1 VKKGGTRYSPKFKF
15 RVVLEALKAE
25 GKGTEAQVARAYTVS
40 LVALVAFNEC
50 YRHASPITHHG
61 SICKH
66 FSLDYR
72 PPIGYLVNGSFIP
85 ETLAENRA
93 KSGSAPW
100 MEVHDDYS
108 GNCSNNTSGRKEHE
122 V

>member
-15 RVVLEALKAE
+15 RVVLEALTTE

-40 LVALVAFNEC
+40 LVPLAAFNEC
-50 YRHASPITHHG
+50 YTSRLTHHSSPITHHG

-72 PPIGYLVNGSFIP
+72 PPIGYLVNEGLIP
-85 ETLAENRA
+85 ETLAETGA
-93 KSGSAPW
+93 KKSSSAPW
-100 MEVHDDYS
+100 
-108 GNCSNNTSGRKEHE
+108 T
-122 V
+122 